1 MGGMSLGERIEQWLK
16 SAKDGGAIQVF
27 FTELEC
33 DILNTMSKFER
44 IRSKRI
50 EEREK
55 KDLHGG
61 EKSKA
66 GGGVYVYA
74 GVTYASVDEAFV
86 DIDSER
92 DINFLLKE
100 LVIRQMNIL
109 LSQGKIEAWWEIMI
123 WYSMLQEKKMVVED
137 FWEFYVLHAMIRI
150 FVDEV
155 NSVIAENG
163 QISMLS
169 LHSMQELTDSYFKT
183 LFLLRRIEY
192 EIEPMEEIK
201 EYIDDRKLSRY
212 FIEGII
218 RETRIFNAD
227 KVKKKMEE
235 LCWK

>member
-1 MGGMSLGERIEQWLK
+1 
-16 SAKDGGAIQVF
+16 
-27 FTELEC
+27 
-33 DILNTMSKFER
+33 
-44 IRSKRI
+44 
-50 EEREK
+50 
-55 KDLHGG
+55 
-61 EKSKA
+61 
-66 GGGVYVYA
+66 
-74 GVTYASVDEAFV
+74 
-86 DIDSER
+86 
-92 DINFLLKE
+92 
-100 LVIRQMNIL
+100 
-109 LSQGKIEAWWEIMI
+109 
-123 WYSMLQEKKMVVED
+123 MVVED